1 MPVCLSFL
9 IFGNYFINDFGK
21 HPFSEQNNL
30 FGNINLKN
38 DYIGE
43 KTAMS
48 GKFVS
53 RACLEKEV
61 DRCR

>member
-1 MPVCLSFL
+1 MIL
-9 IFGNYFINDFGK
+9 GNTLFQNK
-21 HPFSEQNNL
+21 NNL